1 MNIRQK
7 IHFSAGAFTLIEL
20 VISAALMA
28 MILTAT
34 YACLSSALAGQ
45 KLLEPRADVT
55 QAARVAMALITADL
69 RAACPLSKDF
79 NFLGMHRTIEDV
91 DADNL
96 DFATHNYKPTRPLEA
111 DFCEISYYVAKEN
124 DSPDYSLYRRRNPRI
139 GLDPL
144 QGGSREL
151 IAQGLQGVVFEYYD
165 GFEWYDAW
173 GEINPDKKER
183 KEKKTSLAP
192 ANLSGMPE
200 AVRVTLRFDPD
211 PRAGKARWKASAGE
225 YARSQVENPEAPMVF
240 QTTVRLNLAAASQSG
255 FSKNSTGSSDQSG
268 AQTPGQDG
276 GQPQ

>member
-1 MNIRQK
+1 MKIHRNIRRR
-7 IHFSAGAFTLIEL
+7 AVAFTLIEL

-28 MILTAT
+28 MILIAT

-45 KLLEPRADVT
+45 KLVEPRADVG
-55 QAARVAMALITADL
+55 QAARVAMALISADL
-69 RAACPLSKDF
+69 RAACSLSKDF
-79 NFLGMHRTIEDV
+79 EFLGMHRTIEDV

-96 DFATHNYKPTRPLEA
+96 DFATHNYKPSRPLEG
-111 DFCEISYYVAKEN
+111 DFCEMSYYLGKEN

-151 IAQGLQGVVFEYYD
+151 IAQGLRGVVFQYYD
-165 GFEWYDAW
+165 GWEWYDNW
-173 GEINPDKKER
+173 GEINPNKKQN
-183 KEKKTSLAP
+183 KEKKSSLAP

-200 AVRVTLRFDPD
+200 AVRIILRFDPD
-211 PRAGKARWKASAGE
+211 PQANKAKWKSSAESYAS
-225 YARSQVENPEAPMVF
+225 SQLEHPEAPMVF

-255 FSKNSTGSSDQSG
+255 FSRSSPASSDQST
-268 AQTPGQDG
+268 QTPAPNG